1 MGFSFRSRS
10 TTHKKTGLAFAGKS
24 RFYRMLD
31 VLSSEVVE
39 SDHVVFHTE

>member
-10 TTHKKTGLAFAGKS
+10 TTHKKNGARLAGKS
-24 RFYRMLD
+24 RFYRLMEI
-31 VLSSEVVE
+31 LSTEVVE